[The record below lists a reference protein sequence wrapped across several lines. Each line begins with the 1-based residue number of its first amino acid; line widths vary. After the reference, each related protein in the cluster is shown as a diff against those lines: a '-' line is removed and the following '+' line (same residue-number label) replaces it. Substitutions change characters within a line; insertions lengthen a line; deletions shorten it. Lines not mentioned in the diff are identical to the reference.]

1 MCQINIAIFASG
13 SGTNAENLIKHFS
26 NSKYIKVVLI
36 LSNKNDALV
45 LEKARNLNVPSYT
58 FSPFELSDTMLVDT
72 VLDKYKVDSLILA
85 GFLLKIPNRIIERY
99 RDQIINI
106 HPSLL
111 PKYGG
116 KGMYGLK
123 VHKAVID
130 ACERESGITIHL
142 VDEVYDNG
150 KILFQSICD
159 VNEDETPDTLAS
171 KIHLLEY
178 RYFPETVEN
187 YLLSFKKGNSDSE

>member
-45 LEKARNLNVPSYT
+45 LEKARNLTVPSYT
-58 FSPFELSDTMLVDT
+58 FSPFVLNDTMLVDS

-130 ACERESGITIHL
+130 ACERESGITINI
-142 VDEVYDNG
+142 VDEVYVGILKYYNNPSFCEETGINARKFILTDYSEE
-150 KILFQSICD
+150 KILTD
-159 VNEDETPDTLAS
+159 LYL
-171 KIHLLEY
+171 KIDLE
-178 RYFPETVEN
+178 
-187 YLLSFKKGNSDSE
+187 LGNT

>member
-26 NSKYIKVVLI
+26 NSKYIKVVLV
-36 LSNKNDALV
+36 LSNKNDAPV

-58 FSPFELSDTMLVDT
+58 FSAFELNDTRLVDT
-72 VLDKYKVDSLILA
+72 ILDKYKIDSLILA
-85 GFLLKIPNRIIERY
+85 GFLLKVPNRIIERY

-123 VHKAVID
+123 VHKAVIE

-142 VDEVYDNG
+142 VDEIYDNG
-150 KILFQSICD
+150 KILFQSRCNIIE
-159 VNEDETPDTLAS
+159 NETPESLAL
-171 KIHLLEY
+171 KIHSLEY
-178 RYFPETVEN
+178 RYFPEIVEK
-187 YLLSFKKGNSDSE
+187 YLLSFKKRNCDPE